1 MKCIHSA
8 HFQISRGVGLFSG
21 SLILSPGFHWIP
33 SHLLT
38 AFCELCLFQVQ
49 RWLTHSSR
57 VITSRLTRHC
67 LVHYT
72 VNETCSEGGHFREIP
87 LKRGYPRCR
96 GNPPMSPSPNC
107 PCHSQ
112 TRPAH
117 MWNPLCF
124 SYSFP
129 LLFWRSGRVLFSMPR
144 HCGTY
149 GSNSFQT
156 AGKSITLFPHH
167 YSTRCWSCY
176 LCNSQAKHAKVLV
189 HMLTHIEGM
198 WEEER
203 ERRKDTKIGWK
214 SGRAIWGSW

>member
-96 GNPPMSPSPNC
+96 GNPPCPLPLIVLATPKLAQRTCEIHYVFPTAFHSSSDAPAVC
-107 PCHSQ
+107 YFPCHATVARMVLIHSKRREKASHCSPITTPRAVGLVTCVIRRQ
-112 TRPAH
+112 NT
-117 MWNPLCF
+117 LKC
-124 SYSFP
+124 SYT
-129 LLFWRSGRVLFSMPR
+129 
-144 HCGTY
+144 C
-149 GSNSFQT
+149 
-156 AGKSITLFPHH
+156 
-167 YSTRCWSCY
+167 
-176 LCNSQAKHAKVLV
+176 
-189 HMLTHIEGM
+189 
-198 WEEER
+198 
-203 ERRKDTKIGWK
+203 
-214 SGRAIWGSW
+214 